1 MATKPKTAK
10 PEKRQ
15 ITSIYMSAGTL
26 RLLRNVAASR
36 AEKHGGRPSVSD
48 VVRELIEGHRKELE
62 REAKQ

>member
-1 MATKPKTAK
+1 MVARSKAAK

-15 ITSIYMSAGTL
+15 ITSIYLSASVL

-48 VVRELIEGHRKELE
+48 VVRELIERHRKELE
-62 REAKQ
+62 REAKD